1 MYNLISIFIGAL
13 IAIMSS
19 FNSMLSTYTG
29 NYTSSVLIH
38 SIGLIG
44 TIVVMKILKY
54 KITFDK
60 NLSLLL
66 YSAGIIGVF
75 TLLFNNITFVT
86 IGASLTIALGL
97 LGQTL
102 SSIIIDHF
110 GFLGVN
116 VVKFNNKKIIALS
129 IIILGIVIMTIF

>member
-13 IAIMSS
+13 IAIMST

-29 NYTSSVLIH
+29 NYTSSIIIH
-38 SIGLIG
+38 SVGLIG
-44 TIVVMKILKY
+44 TIIIMRLLKHKI
-54 KITFDK
+54 IFNK
-60 NLSLLL
+60 NLPIFL

-86 IGASLTIALGL
+86 LGASLTIALGL

-102 SSIIIDHF
+102 SSIVIDHF
-110 GFLGVN
+110 GLFGVN
-116 VVKFNNKKIIALS
+116 VVKFKPKKIIALS
-129 IIILGIVIMTIF
+129 IITVGIIIMSVF

>member
-13 IAIMSS
+13 IAIMAS

-29 NYTSSVLIH
+29 NYTSSVIIH

-44 TIVVMKILKY
+44 TLSVMKFLKF
-54 KITFDK
+54 KIIFNKD
-60 NLSLLL
+60 LSLFL

-75 TLLFNNITFVT
+75 TLLFNNITFIT

-102 SSIIIDHF
+102 SSIVIDHF
-110 GFLGVN
+110 GLLGVS
-116 VVKFNNKKIIALS
+116 VVKFNSKKIIALF
-129 IIILGIVIMTIF
+129 IITLGIVIMTIF

>member
-60 NLSLLL
+60 NLSLFL

>member
-1 MYNLISIFIGAL
+1 MYNLLSILIGAL

-19 FNSMLSTYTG
+19 FNSMLSIYTG
-29 NYTSSVLIH
+29 NYTSSVIIH
-38 SIGLIG
+38 SVGLFG
-44 TIVVMKILKY
+44 TIVIMKILKY
-54 KITFDK
+54 KIIFNK
-60 NLSLLL
+60 NLSLFL
-66 YSAGIIGVF
+66 YSAGFIGVF
-75 TLLFNNITFVT
+75 TLLFNNITFIA

-129 IIILGIVIMTIF
+129 IITLGIVIMSIY

>member
-1 MYNLISIFIGAL
+1 MYNLMSILIGAL

-19 FNSMLSTYTG
+19 FNSTLSIYTG
-29 NYTSSVLIH
+29 NYTSSVIIH
-38 SIGLIG
+38 SVGLIG
-44 TIVVMKILKY
+44 TIIIMKILKH
-54 KITFDK
+54 KITFNK
-60 NLSLLL
+60 NLSLFL

-86 IGASLTIALGL
+86 LGASLTIALGL

-110 GFLGVN
+110 GFLDVN
-116 VVKFNNKKIIALS
+116 VVKFNKKKIISLS
-129 IIILGIVIMTIF
+129 IITLGIVIMSIY

>member
-1 MYNLISIFIGAL
+1 MYNLMSILIGAL

-19 FNSMLSTYTG
+19 FNSMLSIYTG
-29 NYTSSVLIH
+29 NYASSVIIH
-38 SIGLIG
+38 SVGLIG
-44 TIVVMKILKY
+44 TIVIMKILKY
-54 KITFDK
+54 KITFNK
-60 NLSLLL
+60 NLSLFL
-66 YSAGIIGVF
+66 YSAGFIGVF
-75 TLLFNNITFVT
+75 TLLFNNITFAA

-129 IIILGIVIMTIF
+129 IITLGIVIMSIY